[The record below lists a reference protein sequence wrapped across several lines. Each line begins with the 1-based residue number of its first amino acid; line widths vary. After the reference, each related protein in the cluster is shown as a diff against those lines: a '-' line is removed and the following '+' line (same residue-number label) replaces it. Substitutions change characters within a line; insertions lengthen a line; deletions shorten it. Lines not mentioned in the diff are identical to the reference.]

1 MNNTIKLLQQLKYE
15 NKITTQ
21 QLKTYKG
28 QVMHG
33 DEIGCIKGL
42 KRNRLIED
50 AEADA
55 LILAYKLAYTE

>member
-1 MNNTIKLLQQLKYE
+1 MKLLRQLKKD

-21 QLKTYKG
+21 QFKTYKG
-28 QVMHG
+28 QVIHG

-42 KRNRLIED
+42 KRKHLLED

-55 LILAYKLAYTE
+55 LILSYKLAYTE

>member
-1 MNNTIKLLQQLKYE
+1 MDTMKLLKQLKND

-21 QLKTYKG
+21 QFKTYKG
-28 QVMHG
+28 QVVHG

-42 KRNRLIED
+42 KRMRLITD

-55 LILAYKLAYTE
+55 LILSYKLAYTE

>member
-1 MNNTIKLLQQLKYE
+1 MSNTIKLLQQLLKDG
-15 NKITTQ
+15 KITRQ
-21 QLKTYKG
+21 QFRTYKG

-42 KRNRLIED
+42 KRKHLIED

-55 LILAYKLAYTE
+55 IILSYKFAYTE